1 MSKDTM
7 SFCDGKYTVTTDR
20 GALYALRHGEP
31 WNRDL
36 TGDNLVYWMLV
47 DALALK
53 QERDELAESERSCR
67 EDNRKFLAEIDALS
81 AERDALRLVCAEAY
95 QMAGAL
101 GASAKALDN
110 LSAASAGAPLPH
122 ETFLPVEA
130 PQIDRE
136 KVRDAISECLGGSI
150 YCCMW
155 VWSAWGVGTMSQ
167 DDFILASEDDE
178 ILDELTAAAI
188 SAIEAKPESGS
199 AS

>member
-1 MSKDTM
+1 MSKELIERLEAEEADEAGI
-7 SFCDGKYTVTTDR
+7 F
-20 GALYALRHGEP
+20 
-31 WNRDL
+31 
-36 TGDNLVYWMLV
+36 TGTARVVPMAVVKPIIEKL
-47 DALALK
+47 
-53 QERDELAESERSCR
+53 E
-67 EDNRKFLAEIDALS
+67 

-101 GASAKALDN
+101 NAPTKALDN

-136 KVRDAISECLGGSI
+136 KVRDAIAECLGAMI
-150 YCCMW
+150 YCCTRQ
-155 VWSAWGVGTMSQ
+155 WSAWGVGTMSQ
-167 DDFILASEDDE
+167 NDFVLASEDDG

>member
-1 MSKDTM
+1 MSKELIERLEAEEADEAGM
-7 SFCDGKYTVTTDR
+7 FA
-20 GALYALRHGEP
+20 GASRVVPMAVVKPIIEKLE
-31 WNRDL
+31 
-36 TGDNLVYWMLV
+36 
-47 DALALK
+47 
-53 QERDELAESERSCR
+53 
-67 EDNRKFLAEIDALS
+67 
-81 AERDALRLVCAEAY
+81 AERDVLRLVCAEAY

-136 KVRDAISECLGGSI
+136 KVRDAIAECLGGSI
-150 YCCMW
+150 YCCMR

-167 DDFILASEDDE
+167 NDFVLASEDDE
-178 ILDELTAAAI
+178 ILDELTAAAV
-188 SAIEAKPESGS
+188 SAIEAKPGS